1 MTTHKKYDDQK
12 LQYDNQKNYKIT
24 LLIDIFDNNL
34 F

>member
-1 MTTHKKYDDQK
+1 MIVYINYDNQK
-12 LQYDNQKNYKIT
+12 LQYDNQKNTKIT